1 MTNLPVVSAQDGVQ
15 ITVNDWLKDPLTI
28 PEYLLDRMKQGFIAD
43 AVLRPGGTAEAG
55 VVRFH
60 DSTPLYLDSTI
71 TTRAEFSEV
80 PVGTGSLGN
89 PNVVYTQETSIG
101 VVISDW
107 MRRRNSIDA
116 MGLKMSQA
124 VNSIRRAW
132 DDIFVQAVTGNGN
145 VLTGA
150 ASAHWNISTTD
161 IRSDI
166 LTAMK
171 AIESAQDGQGS
182 ELGYECD
189 TMIVNR
195 TNKFDI
201 MRSTQFN
208 TEYLGGDI
216 ADQNIRYTGLLP
228 QKIMGLNVLVS
239 PRIPAGKVI
248 FLQRGASGF
257 IADEVALN
265 ATAMYRDEPRKS
277 SRSDV
282 LRQSAVGI
290 DQPKSVFILTATT

>member
-1 MTNLPVVSAQDGVQ
+1 MSALPIISSQDGPQ

-28 PEYLLDRMKQGFIAD
+28 PEYILDQSKQGFIAD
-43 AVLRPGGTAEAG
+43 AVLRPGGSAEAG

-60 DSTPLYLDSTI
+60 ESTPLYLDSTI

-80 PVGTGSLGN
+80 PVGVGSLGS

-101 VVISDW
+101 VVVSDW
-107 MRRRNSIDA
+107 MRRRNAIDVF
-116 MGLKMSQA
+116 GLKMKQA
-124 VNSIRRAW
+124 INSISRAW
-132 DDIFVQAVTGNGN
+132 DDLFVQAVLAAS
-145 VLTGA
+145 VQTGA
-150 ASAHWNISTTD
+150 ASAHWNISSTD

-171 AIESAQDGQGS
+171 AIEGAQDGQGS
-182 ELGYECD
+182 ELGYMCD

-201 MRSTQFN
+201 MRSAQFN

-216 ADQNIRYTGLLP
+216 ASENLRYTGKLP
-228 QKIMGLNVLVS
+228 QKIMDLDVLVS
-239 PRIPAGKVI
+239 PRIPAGTVI

-257 IADEVALN
+257 IADEVPLQ
-265 ATAMYRDEPRKS
+265 ATATYRDEPRKC

-282 LRQSAVGI
+282 LRQSAVGV
-290 DQPKSVFILTATT
+290 DQPKSVYVMTGTT

>member
-1 MTNLPVVSAQDGVQ
+1 MSALPIISAQDGPQ
-15 ITVNDWLKDPLTI
+15 ITVNEWLLDPLTI
-28 PEYLLDRMKQGFIAD
+28 PTYILDTAKQGFIAD
-43 AVLRPGGTAEAG
+43 AVLRPGGTATAG
-55 VVRFH
+55 VVKFH
-60 DSTPLYLDSTI
+60 ESTPLYLDSTI
-71 TTRAEFSEV
+71 TTRAEFAEV
-80 PVGTGSLGN
+80 PVGVGSLGS
-89 PNVVYTQETSIG
+89 PNVAYTAETSIG
-101 VVISDW
+101 VVVSDW
-107 MRRRNSIDA
+107 MRRRNAIDVF
-116 MGLKMSQA
+116 GLKMKQA
-124 VNSIRRAW
+124 VNSITRAW
-132 DDIFVQAVTGNGN
+132 DDIFVAAV
-145 VLTGA
+145 LASSAQTGA

-166 LTAMK
+166 LTAMA
-171 AIESAQDGQGS
+171 AIEGAKDAQGS

-195 TNKFDI
+195 VNKFDI

-228 QKIMGLNVLVS
+228 QKIMTLNVLVS
-239 PRIPAGKVI
+239 PRIPAGTVI

-282 LRQSAVGI
+282 LRQSAVGV
-290 DQPKSVFILTATT
+290 DQPKSIFVLTATT

>member
-1 MTNLPVVSAQDGVQ
+1 MSALPIVSSQDGPQ
-15 ITVNDWLKDPLTI
+15 ITVNEWLLDPLTI
-28 PEYLLDRMKQGFIAD
+28 PTYILDTAKQGFIAD
-43 AVLRPGGTAEAG
+43 AVLRPGGTATSG
-55 VVRFH
+55 VVKFH
-60 DSTPLYLDSTI
+60 ESTPLYLDSTI
-71 TTRAEFSEV
+71 TVRAEFSEV
-80 PVGTGSLGN
+80 PVGVGSLGS

-101 VVISDW
+101 VVVSDW
-107 MRRRNSIDA
+107 MRRRNAIDVF
-116 MGLKMSQA
+116 GLKMKQA
-124 VNSIRRAW
+124 TNSITRAW
-132 DDIFVQAVTGNGN
+132 DDIFVQAVTGNAN
-145 VLTGA
+145 VQTGA

-171 AIESAQDGQGS
+171 AIESAQDAQGS

-208 TEYLGGDI
+208 QEYLGGDI
-216 ADQNIRYTGLLP
+216 ADENIRYTGLLP

-239 PRIPAGKVI
+239 PRIPAGTVI

-257 IADEVALN
+257 IADEVPLN
-265 ATAMYRDEPRKS
+265 ATAMYRDETRKS

-282 LRQSAVGI
+282 LRQSAVGV
-290 DQPKSVFILTATT
+290 DQPRSVFVMTGTT

>member
-1 MTNLPVVSAQDGVQ
+1 MSALPIISSQDGPQ

-28 PEYLLDRMKQGFIAD
+28 PEYILDQSKQGFIAD
-43 AVLRPGGTAEAG
+43 AVLRPGGSAEAG

-60 DSTPLYLDSTI
+60 ESTPLYLDSTI

-80 PVGTGSLGN
+80 PVGVGSLGS

-101 VVISDW
+101 VVVSDW
-107 MRRRNSIDA
+107 MRRRNAIDVF
-116 MGLKMSQA
+116 GLKMKQA
-124 VNSIRRAW
+124 INSISRAW
-132 DDIFVQAVTGNGN
+132 DDLFVQAVLAAS
-145 VLTGA
+145 VQTGA
-150 ASAHWNISTTD
+150 ASAHWNISSTD

-171 AIESAQDGQGS
+171 AIEGAQDAQGS
-182 ELGYECD
+182 ELGYMCD

-201 MRSTQFN
+201 MRSAQFN

-216 ADQNIRYTGLLP
+216 ASENLRYTGKLP
-228 QKIMGLNVLVS
+228 QKIMDLDVLVS
-239 PRIPAGKVI
+239 PRIPAGTVI

-257 IADEVALN
+257 IADEVPLQ
-265 ATAMYRDEPRKS
+265 ATATYRDEPRKC

-282 LRQSAVGI
+282 LRQSAVGV
-290 DQPKSVFILTATT
+290 DQPKSVYVMTGTT